1 MGSHLRRKKEGEENM
16 HLVSPVG
23 QALGWIFYVYY
34 FFNPHHF
41 MVLLSF
47 HFIDEETE
55 DEVTCPRKLQTHALA
70 LWLSCQKCQDPEGEL
85 PNSAARGS
93 LPSPHLKS

>member
-1 MGSHLRRKKEGEENM
+1 
-16 HLVSPVG
+16 
-23 QALGWIFYVYY
+23 
-34 FFNPHHF
+34 

-70 LWLSCQKCQDPEGEL
+70 LWLSCQDPQRESFLLEMDWEDKEHADSLAGTGL
-85 PNSAARGS
+85 RG
-93 LPSPHLKS
+93 